1 MTFAGKAPATEPVV
15 SFGLANM
22 WFYALKRTGLAVVIV
37 AVAVLLLFSL
47 LHMIPGDPISIALG
61 PRATPEIIERY
72 TEKMHLND
80 PIVVQF
86 FIFLKNAATGDLGV
100 DVFSERSVALIL
112 GEQLP
117 YTLILAV
124 VGLGWAVLLGI
135 PLGCVSAIRPNSLLD
150 RITGLLS
157 VGTIAVPSFLVSI
170 WALLIFAIH
179 LKWLPV
185 IGAGESGDI
194 MDQIH
199 HLILPAF
206 AVGLGWVGYLA
217 RLVRASMLEVMGE
230 NYIRAARSF
239 GLSQRT
245 VIYRYALKVAILP
258 TITLIG
264 IGFGNLLAGAV
275 YAEIIFARPGIGKLI
290 YDMVMSRNF
299 PVIQGA
305 VLITT
310 ALYVV
315 ITLFADLMVAW
326 MDPRVRE
333 SLL

>member
-299 PVIQGA
+299 PVILGA